1 MGTQQLWAFPGPAGT
16 AIRANAPNRIFLRQT
31 AETVLAM
38 ESLFQLSPEV
48 KEAIASLVTAK
59 GRFSEMFIETTSGR
73 GIARLVP
80 SPELYTAFST
90 DGNDRARLMRLV
102 SLKEKE
108 IGRASCRERV

>member
-1 MGTQQLWAFPGPAGT
+1 
-16 AIRANAPNRIFLRQT
+16 
-31 AETVLAM
+31 
-38 ESLFQLSPEV
+38 V

-90 DGNDRARLMRLV
+90 DGNDRARLFGLV
-102 SLKEKE
+102 AQHEKSGLPNPLLAAIRE
-108 IGRASCRERV
+108 LALERAAGTPGRPS